1 MSQAS
6 ESPVPETVIREAVQ
20 QALAEDIGSGDRTA
34 QLVPETARLDAKV
47 ISREEAVLCGQAWF
61 DAVFEILDPRI
72 EVVWEVEDGQRVQP
86 DQILCRLTGPARS
99 LLTGERT
106 ALNFLQ
112 TLSGTATLARR
123 FADAAAGTGA
133 TVLDTRKTIPGLRV
147 AQKYAVRCGGCR
159 NHRMGL
165 YDGILIKENH
175 IHAAGSISAAVA
187 EARREAV
194 GLPVEVEVENL
205 DEVREAL
212 AANADIL
219 LLDNFAPDQ
228 LRAAVATN
236 GGRARLE
243 ASGNVSLATLREIA
257 LTGVDYISVGALT
270 KILQDV
276 DVGLRYSA
284 VPRMRFGTGGRN
296 AT

>member
-1 MSQAS
+1 M
-6 ESPVPETVIREAVQ
+6 EDVRRVQ
-20 QALAEDIGSGDRTA
+20 QY
-34 QLVPETARLDAKV
+34 
-47 ISREEAVLCGQAWF
+47 
-61 DAVFEILDPRI
+61 
-72 EVVWEVEDGQRVQP
+72 
-86 DQILCRLTGPARS
+86 QILCRLTGPERS

-123 FADAAAGTGA
+123 VADAAAGTGA

-270 KILQDV
+270 KNLQAV
-276 DVGLRYSA
+276 DLSLRYSA
-284 VPRMRFGTGGRN
+284 LPQMRVVNGGGN
-296 AT
+296 AP